1 MSSAWLILHSSL
13 NKEPFMPR
21 ITRVSALLSLSAL
34 MLMVQGCVSH
44 SPSSA
49 TAPAAVD
56 IAGVDASQT
65 VNAPLLPSLLFPG
78 KGKAFTGWRCTP
90 AQDLVTANDGDKLRL
105 WSAHGAWQLD
115 PAVVA
120 SGMRYQQ
127 DDLSF
132 WAKGAEARV
141 ESRRGRLNC
150 EQNIQQGALTRQQ
163 FPGVMF
169 RAQGNEPGWHLTLAN
184 DVPEI
189 FLSLNYGDRELTLP
203 YRVVAMDNAEGRVEL
218 ASGQAARPF
227 GVRIE
232 ARACFDDMS
241 GQPWPA
247 RVSLTVNGKTY
258 RGCGQGIAP

>member
-1 MSSAWLILHSSL
+1 
-13 NKEPFMPR
+13 MPR

-49 TAPAAVD
+49 TAPATVD

>member
-1 MSSAWLILHSSL
+1 
-13 NKEPFMPR
+13 MPR
-21 ITRVSALLSLSAL
+21 ITRASALLSVMAL
-34 MLMVQGCVSH
+34 MLTVQGCVSH
-44 SPSSA
+44 PSTPPASA
-49 TAPAAVD
+49 SAPPAV
-56 IAGVDASQT
+56 VDAGDASP
-65 VNAPLLPSLLFPG
+65 VGASPEMKAPLLPSLLFPG
-78 KGKAFTGWRCTP
+78 RGNAFTGWRCIP
-90 AQDLVTANDGDKLRL
+90 AQNLVTTRDGDQLRL

-120 SGMRYQQ
+120 SGERYQQ
-127 DDLSF
+127 GDLSF
-132 WAKGAEARV
+132 WAKGAEATV
-141 ESRRGRLNC
+141 ESRRGRLSC
-150 EQNIQQGALTRQQ
+150 KQNVQQDALTRQQ
-163 FPGVMF
+163 FSGVMF

-189 FLSLNYGDRELTLP
+189 FLSLDYGDREITLP
-203 YRVVAMDNAEGRVEL
+203 YRVVAMDNAAGRVEL

-227 GVRIE
+227 SVRIE